1 MILDKIENIR
11 LYEKLLPDLE
21 KGLKAIEAL
30 ETLELGRYEFD
41 GGFFMVQQGST
52 TQLEGSLYE
61 VHRNYIDVQ
70 MILEGCEEMGWKE
83 LKDLKPTEGYL
94 PDKDAEFLEGGFEQV
109 IKVEAGMFYA
119 VFPQDGHRPGGHS
132 REQHNYKKI
141 VMKLPVKG

>member
-52 TQLEGSLYE
+52 TQLEGSLDE

-70 MILEGCEEMGWKE
+70 MILEGCEEMGW
-83 LKDLKPTEGYL
+83 
-94 PDKDAEFLEGGFEQV
+94 
-109 IKVEAGMFYA
+109 
-119 VFPQDGHRPGGHS
+119 
-132 REQHNYKKI
+132 
-141 VMKLPVKG
+141 